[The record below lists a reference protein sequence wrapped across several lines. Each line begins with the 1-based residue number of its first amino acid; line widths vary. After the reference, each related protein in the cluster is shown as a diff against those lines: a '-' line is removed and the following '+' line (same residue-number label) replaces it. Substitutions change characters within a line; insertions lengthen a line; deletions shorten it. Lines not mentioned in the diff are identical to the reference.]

1 MNVAAIL
8 RQKGRAVT
16 TAPPSITLLEVAQR
30 LAHKRIGA
38 IVVVDAQ
45 GELVGIVSE
54 RDIILALSEVGPDCL
69 TRPVSERM
77 TRQVVTCDVGEPMA
91 WILQLMDAH
100 QIRHVPITRD
110 GLLCGIVSIL
120 DVIKYRLAEIDAEAR
135 ALKAYVAGY
144 A

>member
-1 MNVAAIL
+1 M
-8 RQKGRAVT
+8 KTYG
-16 TAPPSITLLEVAQR
+16 
-30 LAHKRIGA
+30 
-38 IVVVDAQ
+38 
-45 GELVGIVSE
+45 
-54 RDIILALSEVGPDCL
+54 RDIWDK
-69 TRPVSERM
+69 PVSELM
-77 TRQVVTCDVGEPMA
+77 TRRVVTCDIAEPMA
-91 WILQLMDAH
+91 WILQLMDEH

>member
-1 MNVAAIL
+1 MTV
-8 RQKGRAVT
+8 
-16 TAPPSITLLEVAQR
+16 QR
-30 LAHKRIGA
+30 LLDGKGSFVPVISYDATVREAIAQLEIDNVGALVVTDDKRRILG
-38 IVVVDAQ
+38 
-45 GELVGIVSE
+45 LLSE
-54 RDIILALSEVGPDCL
+54 RDIVRGMKAYGRDIWEKL
-69 TRPVSERM
+69 VSELM
-77 TRQVVTCDVGEPMA
+77 TRKVVTCDIGEPMA
-91 WILQLMDAH
+91 SVLQLMDEY